1 MIIEDLT
8 EKDIESAK
16 QIIKEAL
23 NKDYQFSKNTIKK
36 ILKIQ
41 NKIVAVFEL
50 NIIFDT
56 AEILIISVKPQY
68 QQKGIG
74 KEIMNYIIN
83 FCKSSN
89 VKYIYLEV
97 AENNQKAI
105 NLYKKFGFE
114 IYNIRKDYYE
124 NKINAILMKKEILCK
139 I

>member
-8 EKDIESAK
+8 EKDIEPAK

-36 ILKIQ
+36 ILKI
-41 NKIVAVFEL
+41 KDKAVAVFEL

-56 AEILIISVKPQY
+56 AEILIISVKPQH

-83 FCKSSN
+83 FCKSNN

-114 IYNIRKDYYE
+114 VYNIRKNYYE
-124 NKINAILMKKEILCK
+124 NKINAILMRKEL
-139 I
+139 

>member
-8 EKDIESAK
+8 EKDIEPAK

-41 NKIVAVFEL
+41 DKIVAVFEL

-83 FCKSSN
+83 FCKSNN

-114 IYNIRKDYYE
+114 IYKIRKDYYE
-124 NKINAILMKKEILCK
+124 SNINAILMKKEL
-139 I
+139 

>member
-8 EKDIESAK
+8 EKDIEPAK

-36 ILKIQ
+36 ILKIED
-41 NKIVAVFEL
+41 KIVAVFEL

-83 FCKSSN
+83 FCKSNN

-114 IYNIRKDYYE
+114 VYNIRKDYYE
-124 NKINAILMKKEILCK
+124 NNINAILMQKEIICK

>member
-8 EKDIESAK
+8 EKDIEPVK

-23 NKDYQFSKNTIKK
+23 NRDYQFSKNAIKK
-36 ILKIQ
+36 ILKIKD
-41 NKIVAVFEL
+41 KIVAVFEL

-56 AEILIISVKPQY
+56 AEILIISVKPEY

-83 FCKSSN
+83 FCKSNN

-114 IYNIRKDYYE
+114 VYNIRKDYYE
-124 NKINAILMKKEILCK
+124 NNINALLMKKEIICK